1 MNLLLLLVLAT
12 QAPDLDVSVM
22 THEGETLCSIKA
34 EQVSPR
40 AAFDALMREARP
52 LPGIDAVIVVGADS
66 IPTTPL
72 LNLTIIDRPFNEA
85 LGILLGCAGLRLEQR
100 AETLTLMPEYEEA
113 SSRRELLERSRRNLV
128 STFAAFPSADVSPFI
143 LQAMARVEEKL
154 GLNDAAEAH
163 LRQLAQDFPTSE
175 AVPSALAHAGQL
187 LQQAGQWGE
196 AKQVL
201 SQLCNLPYAHDFY
214 PNGLLELARCHAQL
228 SEGRQGLRV
237 LDALD
242 AIWPLGETTG
252 SPSEQAERL
261 FVRAACLLEAGDAG
275 KTLVLLDKCNELGHR
290 GDLDPQVFPLRA
302 RALEAVGRPA
312 DASVAW
318 LARSRTITNKE
329 LQGNALVEA
338 SRLALLAGDQ
348 LALDLIYAR
357 GVELGVEESLEG
369 LRFEARASLGLNT
382 NGMKPNGPAGLLLLG
397 KVHLDAGRNEQAL
410 SSLLAAKTRREEL
423 NESDNLQLNILLGS
437 ASHRVSGVDS
447 AVAEM
452 REGLSLLSRRGDRTQ
467 VYLYAAEL
475 YEGAGRYED
484 AIAAYEGQ
492 L

>member
-1 MNLLLLLVLAT
+1 MSLFLLLALAT
-12 QAPDLDVSVM
+12 QSPDLDVSV
-22 THEGETLCSIKA
+22 TAHEGETICSINA
-34 EQVSPR
+34 EQASPR
-40 AAFDALMREARP
+40 AVFGALMREARP
-52 LPGIDAVIVVGADS
+52 LPGVKAVIVVGADS

-72 LNLTIIDRPFNEA
+72 LDLTITDRPFGET
-85 LGILLGCAGLRLEQR
+85 LGILMGCVGLRLEQR
-100 AETLTLMPEYEEA
+100 AGTLTLLPEYEGA
-113 SSRRELLERSRRNLV
+113 SSHRELLERSRRELV
-128 STFAAFPSADVSPFI
+128 STFATFPSTETSPLI

-154 GLNDAAEAH
+154 GLNEAAESH

-175 AVPSALAHAGQL
+175 LVPSALAHAGHL

-228 SEGRQGLRV
+228 SEGRQGLRI
-237 LDALD
+237 LDALN
-242 AIWPLGETTG
+242 AIWPLEETTD
-252 SPSEQAERL
+252 SPSERAERH
-261 FVRAACLLEAGDAG
+261 FVRAACLFEAGDAG
-275 KTLVLLDKCNELGHR
+275 NALVLLDKCNELGHR
-290 GDLDPQVFPLRA
+290 GDLDPEVFPLRA
-302 RALEAVGRPA
+302 RALEALGRPA

-318 LARSRTITNKE
+318 LARSRTVEGKE
-329 LQGNALVEA
+329 LQGGALVEA
-338 SRLALLAGDQ
+338 ARLALVADDQ

-357 GVELGVEESLEG
+357 GVELGVEGSLEG
-369 LRFEARASLGLNT
+369 LRFEARASLGLST

-410 SSLLAAKTRREEL
+410 SSLLAAKAHRREL
-423 NESDNLQLNILLGS
+423 TESDNLELNILLGR
-437 ASHRVSGVDS
+437 ASHKVGGVDS

-452 REGLSLLSRRGDRTQ
+452 RDGLSLLSRRGDRTQ
-467 VYLYAAEL
+467 IYLFAAEL
-475 YEGAGRYED
+475 YESAGRYED